1 MSLPLVA
8 VSAKEEK
15 MENID
20 LTLELERTQVPGWV
34 SPRHF
39 SSIQNRKKCF
49 CPEKFQFRKYVNDDT
64 SGPTCKEGGRVG
76 FSGRPAPWGRR
87 ALITL

>member
-39 SSIQNRKKCF
+39 SSMQNRKKCF
-49 CPEKFQFRKYVNDDT
+49 VQNNFNFESMLMTTQVGQLVKREVGWGLAEDLPL
-64 SGPTCKEGGRVG
+64 GGGVR
-76 FSGRPAPWGRR
+76 
-87 ALITL
+87 